1 MKRYILLPI
10 ILIIC
15 TLHSTH
21 VMAQTAEDTTLCK
34 QPAVLPQFYGGYEDL
49 MNYLCNNIRYP
60 QDSVQ
65 GLVIAEFI
73 IEKDG
78 SISHVHILRSAG
90 KTMDNEVI
98 RLLQE
103 MPKWEPAYNENN
115 EPVRIKMA
123 IPVEFKDPA
132 TISAPAHKRKRK

>member
-1 MKRYILLPI
+1 MKRHILLPI

-15 TLHSTH
+15 MLHSAH
-21 VMAQTAEDTTLCK
+21 IMAQTVEDTTLCK

-78 SISHVHILRSAG
+78 SISHVRILRSAG
-90 KTMDNEVI
+90 ETMDNEVI

-103 MPKWEPAYNENN
+103 MPKWEPAYNEKN

-132 TISAPAHKRKRK
+132 AITAPAHKRKRK